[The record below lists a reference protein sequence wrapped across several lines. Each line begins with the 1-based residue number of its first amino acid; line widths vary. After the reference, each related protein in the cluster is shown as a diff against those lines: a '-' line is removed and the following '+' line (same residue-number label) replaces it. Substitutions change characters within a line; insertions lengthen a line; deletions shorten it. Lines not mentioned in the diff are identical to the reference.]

1 MFAQQCDG
9 KENGIK
15 PSIIITSACSQAYP
29 ATSQALALYPRAT
42 ACRYCQKKKQCP
54 TEKQSASTPSA
65 QSQSP
70 TTIMTPEER
79 NKNLSCLLTPAGIFT
94 LALYAYSQLST
105 VFEYP

>member
-42 ACRYCQKKKQCP
+42 ACRYC
-54 TEKQSASTPSA
+54 
-65 QSQSP
+65 
-70 TTIMTPEER
+70 
-79 NKNLSCLLTPAGIFT
+79 
-94 LALYAYSQLST
+94 
-105 VFEYP
+105 